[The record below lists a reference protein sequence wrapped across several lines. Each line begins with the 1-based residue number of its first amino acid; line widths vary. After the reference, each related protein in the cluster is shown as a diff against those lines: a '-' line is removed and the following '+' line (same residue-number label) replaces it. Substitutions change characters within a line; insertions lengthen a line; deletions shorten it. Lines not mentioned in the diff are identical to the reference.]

1 MVEDRGMRHADVGS
15 DILKPQGIG
24 TGGKKPLL
32 RRVENRALGLR
43 CRTPAA
49 GGAPLAGSRGSGG

>member
-1 MVEDRGMRHADVGS
+1 MVEDGGMRHADVGG
-15 DILKPQGIG
+15 DILEPEGIG

-32 RRVENRALGLR
+32 RCVENRALGLR

-49 GGAPLAGSRGSGG
+49 DCPLAGSRRSGG